1 MHWTDEQLGAYVD
14 GELSRDEAAA
24 LRNHLGGCGDCRA
37 TVTMLERMNEAVH
50 DAAIEPSPEFEAR
63 TLAKLRAMPMP
74 RRPWLSLLGFEGRR
88 FMPAMAAASLLV
100 VIAVGYRNWKPAA
113 QSAARFDDVEVA
125 EQADFLEEMELIED
139 LEVIETL
146 DKVPG

>member
-14 GELSRDEAAA
+14 GELSRDDAAA
-24 LRNHLGGCGDCRA
+24 VRAHIGECAECRG
-37 TVTMLERMNEAVH
+37 TVAMLERMNAAVR
-50 DAAIEPSPEFEAR
+50 AAEIEPSPEFEAR
-63 TLAKLRAMPMP
+63 TLAKLRALPMP

-100 VIAVGYRNWKPAA
+100 VIAVGYQRWKPAPHE
-113 QSAARFDDVEVA
+113 AARYDDIEVA
-125 EQADFLEEMELIED
+125 EQAEFLEDMELIED